1 VSTAAQSLANAFE
14 LMIEA
19 YNNKKDSEVAE
30 AFKQFDE
37 DGSGAIDKEELQ
49 HLSKQLG
56 HPLSDE

>member
-19 YNNKKDSEVAE
+19 YNNKK
-30 AFKQFDE
+30 
-37 DGSGAIDKEELQ
+37 ELQ